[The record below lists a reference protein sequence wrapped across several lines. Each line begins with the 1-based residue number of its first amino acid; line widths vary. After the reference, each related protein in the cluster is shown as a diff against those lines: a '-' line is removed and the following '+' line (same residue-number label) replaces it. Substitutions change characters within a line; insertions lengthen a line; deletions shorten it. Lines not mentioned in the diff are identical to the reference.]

1 MPKQDLDIAKRRS
14 QQGRGRAPAADQ
26 TGQALVLGLVA
37 VSAAGLMVV
46 MLYNVGQIAMARSRL
61 AQAADAAAYAAALVQ
76 ARTLNM
82 LAHVQRTQVGHQVA
96 LAHLVTLGAWAQ
108 FSDAQHGS
116 SRQGNPP
123 GMIIGRFFGHLHRR
137 AYVQSG
143 AMSNLTRTALEN
155 AIKGHGNAAHVTLSR
170 AANALVQGLPEVR
183 AAAIE
188 QVLRANLPQ
197 TSIAQTRL
205 RLPAGTQAA
214 PQTDVQWRMSHD
226 DWDRLLTRHTSGRN
240 LDPMLDFV
248 KRVTSPYSFLSK
260 RHRTAYNPWSIHPA
274 CPWMLHAL
282 QRRGASWLDDTG
294 RWQAVDTQSFQA
306 RRFNRYIG
314 CYYREYAMG
323 WGAMRGAPASTGE
336 SGQDL
341 PDLSKEAYWRWAR
354 RATRWDLQLAQNRV
368 AGMRA
373 MMRAWAPPQRGIAPW
388 YDVASQGPAHATF
401 QLDVRRLAS
410 SVSTSDRPG
419 SRFGP
424 IGRFLFEGLGQAALR
439 VCAAGQSY
447 FSSDA
452 RQAPSAFRPQWRARL
467 APTRESGQALIE
479 LALTILM
486 LAALAAAALSIGA
499 RIQSNIESD
508 HLSRW
513 LAFTQWPGPSPVAA
527 GSVTASDVLSVRAQ
541 PGGSGPDLSEMRR
554 AWGYNDAGLMTA
566 HVSTRST
573 AVARD
578 AGHHEQHRA
587 TQLRLSASRRAWQE
601 TSAASSRIA
610 RVIVGQAGQSD
621 EGWKRP
627 RPSFDWLVPWA
638 KHDIRRRRSR
648 RRGLCGPGAQAMV
661 PRRRNGLMPSSAR
674 RCLQRYVQVKIAVA
688 AALFIVPW
696 VSLAGHCGVAG
707 AVVSPAPSDD
717 GTGAALPRAAWKASE
732 ETLGRLTLDVH
743 QALGNRAVSTG
754 ESFLWFGIPLAMQP
768 FRIALP
774 EGLSIPAAV
783 RRSTSAEARTASP
796 ARVQQSILF
805 AVSEL
810 TALQPALKNLAI
822 IEDRYHL
829 SGEKGAVHWMAQ
841 WTLEDLD
848 VVGTLS
854 AMHISAPA
862 FSLTAPAWANGH
874 AQLLTH
880 QVWVAPGRWAS
891 SSLWRVEREMPLL
904 SQHVHQA
911 LVRAGWQSVS
921 NAPAGTTPSITD
933 WIKGPCTLSLQIL
946 RLPEHQHAQVW
957 LRSAGPRP

>member
-1 MPKQDLDIAKRRS
+1 MPKRARDNARRRL
-14 QQGRGRAPAADQ
+14 GVAPAGQ
-26 TGQALVLGLVA
+26 TGQALALGLVA

-61 AQAADAAAYAAALVQ
+61 TQATDAAAYAAALVQ

-82 LAHVQRTQVGHQVA
+82 LAHVQRAQVGHQVA

-123 GMIIGRFFGHLHRR
+123 GMIIGRFFGPLHRR

-143 AMSNLTRTALEN
+143 AMSSLTRTALED
-155 AIKGHGNAAHVTLSR
+155 AIKGHGNAAHVTLAR

-188 QVLRANLPQ
+188 QVLRANLPRA
-197 TSIAQTRL
+197 SITQTRL
-205 RLPAGTQAA
+205 ALPGGKRAERQS
-214 PQTDVQWRMSHD
+214 DVQWRISQD
-226 DWDRLLTRHTSGRN
+226 DWDRLLTRQPSEHTR
-240 LDPMLDFV
+240 DPMVDFI

-274 CPWMLHAL
+274 CPWMLHTL
-282 QRRGASWLDDTG
+282 QRRGATWMDDTG

-323 WGAMRGAPASTGE
+323 WGAMRGAPAKTADAF
-336 SGQDL
+336 GQDL

-354 RATRWDLQLAQNRV
+354 RATRWDLKLAENRV

-373 MMRAWAPPQRGIAPW
+373 MMRAWAPAQRGIAPW
-388 YDVASQGPAHATF
+388 YDIAAQGAAQATF
-401 QLDVRRLAS
+401 DLDVRRLAS
-410 SVSTSDRPG
+410 SVGTTDRPD

-424 IGRFLFEGLGQAALR
+424 VGRFLFEGLGGATLR
-439 VCAAGQSY
+439 VRAAGRTY
-447 FSSDA
+447 FSTQT

-467 APTRESGQALIE
+467 VPTRESGQAMIE
-479 LALTILM
+479 LSLAMLM
-486 LAALAAAALSIGA
+486 LAAFIAAALSIGT
-499 RIQSNIESD
+499 RIQSDIESD
-508 HLSRW
+508 HISRW
-513 LAFTQWPGPSPVAA
+513 LAFTQWPGPSPGAA
-527 GSVTASDVLSVRAQ
+527 GSVTASNALSARAQ
-541 PGGSGPDLSEMRR
+541 PGGSKSDLNEMRT
-554 AWGYNDAGLMTA
+554 AWGYADAGLITA
-566 HVSTRST
+566 QVSARST

-578 AGHHEQHRA
+578 TGHHEQHRA

-601 TSAASSRIA
+601 ASAASSRIA

-621 EGWKRP
+621 EGWRRP

-648 RRGLCGPGAQAMV
+648 KRGLCGPGGQAMV
-661 PRRRNGLMPSSAR
+661 RRRRNGLSRFSAR
-674 RCLQRYVQVKIAVA
+674 QCLQRYLQVKIAMA
-688 AALFIVPW
+688 AGLCIVPW
-696 VSLAGHCGVAG
+696 VSLAGHCGVAS
-707 AVVSPAPSDD
+707 AVVSPAPFDD
-717 GTGAALPRAAWKASE
+717 GTGAALPRAVWNAAQ
-732 ETLGRLTLDVH
+732 ETLGRLTLDVRR
-743 QALGNRAVSTG
+743 ALGDRAVSTG
-754 ESFLWFGIPLAMQP
+754 ESFLWYGIPLAMQP

-774 EGLSIPAAV
+774 EGLSIPAAG
-783 RRSTSAEARTASP
+783 RKPSTSAEARTATP
-796 ARVQQSILF
+796 ARVQQAILF

-810 TALQPALKNLAI
+810 TVAQPALKNLAI

-841 WTLEDLD
+841 WTLEDID

-854 AMHISAPA
+854 AMHIAAPA
-862 FSLTAPAWANGH
+862 FSLTVPAWANGPT
-874 AQLLTH
+874 QLLTH
-880 QVWVAPGRWAS
+880 QIWLAPGRWAC
-891 SSLWRVEREMPLL
+891 SSLWRVERELPRL
-904 SQHVHQA
+904 SQHIHQA
-911 LVRAGWQSVS
+911 LLRAGWQSIS
-921 NAPAGTTPSITD
+921 NAPARATPSITD
-933 WIKGPCTLSLQIL
+933 WIKGPCALSLQIL
-946 RLPEHQHAQVW
+946 HVPERQHVQVW
-957 LRSAGPRP
+957 LRSTGPRP